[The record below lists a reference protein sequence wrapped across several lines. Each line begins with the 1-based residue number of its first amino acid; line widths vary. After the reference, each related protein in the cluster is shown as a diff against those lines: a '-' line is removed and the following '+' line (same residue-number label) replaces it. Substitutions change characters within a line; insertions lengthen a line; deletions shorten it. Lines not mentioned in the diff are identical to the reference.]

1 MPIIEIKFS
10 GDFQDVVDSLNSKI
24 GKTLEILQT
33 AKDVALIYEAQ
44 SDSIKDDIS
53 YIKSTP
59 LNNNSVID
67 DCKYVS
73 YDTNVSL
80 KEFANSL
87 NLSYSNINSTIVND
101 VKEELGSLATSQV
114 LTSTVFTSSSKFN
127 KEVCRNNL
135 EQILVDTTLCS
146 KTPLHEDDPINA
158 VYNNQFLSYSIFA
171 ITLLN
176 VVASL
181 F

>member
-10 GDFQDVVDSLNSKI
+10 GNFQDVVDSLNSKI
-24 GKTLEILQT
+24 GKTLDILQIE
-33 AKDVALIYEAQ
+33 KDVALIYEAQ
-44 SDSIKDDIS
+44 SESIKDDIS

-59 LNNNSVID
+59 LNNNSVII

-87 NLSYSNINSTIVND
+87 NLSYSNINSTVVND

-114 LTSTVFTSSSKFN
+114 LTSTVFTSSKFN